1 MSVEDKIIEELEKKF
16 NINEEVSFNEYN
28 LAEKLQNHSFV
39 LLQYNQ
45 ILLREKI
52 NLSKLEEILNKKLG
66 EKYHYYR
73 FNFDEQLT
81 KPEIEKY
88 YLVKDKDIL
97 KIKELLRKQ
106 EIVVGFFEAC
116 VKSIESMGWDIKNFI
131 ENSKR
136 GY

>member
-28 LAEKLQNHSFV
+28 LSEKLQNHSFV

-52 NLSKLEEILNKKLG
+52 NLSKLEEILNKKMG

>member
-52 NLSKLEEILNKKLG
+52 NLSKLEEILNK
-66 EKYHYYR
+66 
-73 FNFDEQLT
+73 
-81 KPEIEKY
+81 
-88 YLVKDKDIL
+88 
-97 KIKELLRKQ
+97 
-106 EIVVGFFEAC
+106 
-116 VKSIESMGWDIKNFI
+116 
-131 ENSKR
+131 
-136 GY
+136 